1 MDTFFHVSS
10 YGDNTESV
18 LQDCMQQLVN
28 CPEGANLG
36 FIYVSDV
43 IADAFENILHH
54 CKITSGIQN
63 WLGSLGI
70 GIIANNKEI
79 YDQPAISLL
88 LCQFDEKQFHILK
101 PVSTIDQL
109 SERTNTST
117 RPAINNETSFAFI
130 HADGYHQQTP
140 ELLELLTKNINN
152 CFIAGGYTSS
162 RSAQLQIANEVTT
175 NSLSGVLFSGEVPV
189 LTSLT
194 QGCSPLGKKH
204 TITQAENNIV
214 YSLDHK
220 PALDVFYYDIGE
232 ALARDFGK
240 TSSYIFTGLCIPGSD
255 QNDYMVR
262 TVVGIDQDKKIFA
275 INDNLNEG
283 EELLFCRRDGNTAT
297 QDMIHMLEN
306 IKRRLTTQPKGG
318 IYISC
323 LGRGREQFGENS
335 EEIKMIHQVLGD
347 FPLTGFFA
355 NGEIHHNHVYG
366 YTGVLT
372 LFI

>member
-1 MDTFFHVSS
+1 
-10 YGDNTESV
+10 
-18 LQDCMQQLVN
+18 MQQLVN

-43 IADAFENILHH
+43 IADSFQSILYH

-63 WLGSLGI
+63 WLGSLGM

-109 SERTNTST
+109 SDTST
-117 RPAINNETSFAFI
+117 RPAINNETSFSFI

-140 ELLELLTKNINN
+140 ELLELLAKNINN
-152 CFIAGGYTSS
+152 CFIVGGYTSS
-162 RSAQLQIANEVTT
+162 RGAQLQIANEVTS
-175 NSLSGVLFSGEVPV
+175 NSISGVLFSGEVPV
-189 LTSLT
+189 FTCLT

-204 TITQAENNIV
+204 TITQAENNIA

-232 ALARDFGK
+232 ALAHDFENS
-240 TSSYIFTGLCIPGSD
+240 SSYIFTGLCIPGSD

-262 TVVGIDQDKKIFA
+262 TLVGIDQQKKIFA

-297 QDMIHMLEN
+297 QDMIQMLGN
-306 IKRRLTTQPKGG
+306 IKRRLPSQPKGG
-318 IYISC
+318 IYISG